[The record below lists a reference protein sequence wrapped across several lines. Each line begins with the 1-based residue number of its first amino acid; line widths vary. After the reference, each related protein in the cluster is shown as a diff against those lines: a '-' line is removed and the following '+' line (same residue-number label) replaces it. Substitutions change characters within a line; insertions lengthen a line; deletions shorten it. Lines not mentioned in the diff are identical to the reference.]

1 MFSIEMDDIDV
12 CVSEGNMEIV
22 QQKALLLEA

>member
-12 CVSEGNMEIV
+12 WVSEGNMEIV